1 MKIHNLILL
10 GLFSLI
16 IFGETFAQD
25 RKTVESKVTDLL
37 SRMPTGNQQMT
48 GKLMGDML
56 SLGESGLKMI
66 CDKVIPVG
74 MGNDAIPRFA
84 IENFSGFLSGKN
96 MGSDGAMWEKVC
108 ISFASRQNDIG
119 VKDFFIGQLHIL
131 GGNQPAIVL
140 KIVLDQFENGNPE
153 IRDVCF
159 KILSEWHD
167 NSALTALYEICASG
181 DKTYEGP
188 AFENYVRLIRSTD
201 LKDEQKLLLFRKIM
215 PFALSADRKNEVLSE
230 LSKLSTSEGFTS
242 LFNGINL
249 HGWVG
254 DTVAYGV
261 ENGLIVTI
269 PSKGSIGNLYTK
281 NEYSDFIIRF
291 EFQLT
296 PAANN
301 GLGIRAPLT
310 GDAAYVGMELQI
322 LDDSDTSYANL
333 HPYQYQGSVY
343 GVIPARRGYLKPVG
357 EWNYEEVTAKGDH
370 IKIILNGTTIV
381 DGDISGPRDNGTMD
395 HKEHP
400 GLKNRTGHIG
410 FLGHGSL
417 VKFRSIWIKDLSASA
432 SSTVK
437 PPEPFGPVPS
447 ARQLAWHEME
457 YYMFVHFTVNT
468 FTGRE
473 WGYGDENESIFNP
486 TELDCRQWA
495 RVARDA
501 GMKGIIITA
510 KHHDG
515 FCLWPSEFTNHSVKN
530 STWRNGKGDV
540 IKELRSA
547 CDEYGLKLGVYLSPW
562 DRNSPFYGTP
572 EYLTYYRNQLR
583 ELLTRYGDIFEVW
596 FDGANGGDGY
606 YGGARE
612 TRKIDNKT
620 YYDWTNTHKIVRELQ
635 PSAVMFSDAGP
646 DIRWVG
652 NENGLGSLTNWCLL
666 KKDEMYP
673 GGDFAKIL
681 GEGHEDGNYWVPAEV
696 DVSIRPGWFYHQ
708 NQDSLVRSPE
718 NLLEL
723 YYSSVGRN
731 SNLLLNVPPD
741 RRGLLNEK
749 DIKSLLAFRDLLKE
763 EFKTDIARG
772 KEVVASSCRDKGFE
786 ASNINDGNPETYWT
800 TNDLQTS
807 GELVI
812 KLGEEM
818 EVNRIIIQEYI
829 KLGQRVQEFK
839 VLALI
844 NGDWNQIID
853 GTTIGHKIIRK
864 FHVVKTSEIKV
875 TISKSKA
882 CPLISNVELYKSP
895 GN

>member
-1 MKIHNLILL
+1 
-10 GLFSLI
+10 
-16 IFGETFAQD
+16 
-25 RKTVESKVTDLL
+25 
-37 SRMPTGNQQMT
+37 MPTGNQQMT

-74 MGNDAIPRFA
+74 TGNDAIPRFA

-763 EFKTDIARG
+763 EFKTDIAKG
-772 KEVVASSCRDKGFE
+772 KEVVATSCRGKGFE

-807 GELVI
+807 GELSI

-864 FHVVKTSEIKV
+864 FPVVKTSEIKV

>member
-48 GKLMGDML
+48 GKLMSDML

-310 GDAAYVGMELQI
+310 GAAAYVGMELQI

-333 HPYQYQGSVY
+333 HPYQYQRSVY
-343 GVIPARRGYLKPVG
+343 GVIPARRGDLKPVG

-381 DGDISGPRDNGTMD
+381 DGDISGPRNNGTMD

-530 STWRNGKGDV
+530 SSWRNGKGDV

-562 DRNSPFYGTP
+562 DRNSSFYGTP
-572 EYLTYYRNQLR
+572 EYLNYYRNQLR
-583 ELLTRYGDIFEVW
+583 ELLTKYGNIFEVW

-606 YGGARE
+606 YGGGRE
-612 TRKIDNKT
+612 TRKIDNKS
-620 YYDWTNTHKIVRELQ
+620 YYDWAKTHKIVRELQ

-646 DIRWVG
+646 DVRWVG
-652 NENGLGSLTNWCLL
+652 NENGMGSLTNWCLL
-666 KKDEMYP
+666 KKDDMYP

-772 KEVVASSCRDKGFE
+772 KEVVATSCRGKGFE

-829 KLGQRVQEFK
+829 NLGQRVQEFK

-844 NGDWNQIID
+844 NGDWKQLIE

-864 FHVVKTSEIKV
+864 FPVVKTSEIKV
-875 TISKSKA
+875 AISKSKV

>member
-16 IFGETFAQD
+16 ISGETFAQNG
-25 RKTVESKVTDLL
+25 KTVESKVTDLL
-37 SRMPTGNQQMT
+37 SRMPSSNQQMA
-48 GKLMGDML
+48 GRLMGDML

-74 MGNDAIPRFA
+74 AGNDASPRFA

-96 MGSDGAMWEKVC
+96 MGSDGAMWENVC
-108 ISFASRQNDIG
+108 ISFASRQTDIG
-119 VKDFFIGQLHIL
+119 VKDFFIRQLHIL

-140 KIVLDQFENGNPE
+140 KTVLDQFENGNPE

-167 NSALTALYEICASG
+167 YSALTALYEICASG
-181 DKTYEGP
+181 DKTYEGL
-188 AFENYVRLIRSTD
+188 AFENYVSLIRSTD

-215 PFALSADRKNEVLSE
+215 PFALSADRKNEILSE
-230 LSKLSTSEGFTS
+230 LSKLSTGEGFTS

-322 LDDSDTSYANL
+322 LDDSDTAYANL

-417 VKFRSIWIKDLSASA
+417 VKFRSIWIKDLSAS
-432 SSTVK
+432 SGSTVK

-540 IKELRSA
+540 LKELRSA

-583 ELLTRYGDIFEVW
+583 ELLTKYGNIFEVW

-652 NENGLGSLTNWCLL
+652 NESGLGSLTNWCLL

-763 EFKTDIARG
+763 EFKTDIAKG
-772 KEVVASSCRDKGFE
+772 KEVVATSCRGKGFE

-807 GELVI
+807 GELSI

-864 FHVVKTSEIKV
+864 FPVVKTSEIKV

>member
-74 MGNDAIPRFA
+74 TGNDAIPRFA